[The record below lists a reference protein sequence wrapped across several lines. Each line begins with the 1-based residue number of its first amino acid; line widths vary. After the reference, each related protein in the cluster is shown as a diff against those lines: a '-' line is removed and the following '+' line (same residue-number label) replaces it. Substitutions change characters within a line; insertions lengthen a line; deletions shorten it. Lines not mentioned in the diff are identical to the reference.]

1 MENLRHSRETVT
13 PYESDTEFMN
23 TIDASLWWYLYR
35 RLCGLCSSSSNSLLI
50 EDVEKGSKRG
60 LVEEVRK
67 DGDGWQGKGAAK
79 AEHAVFSRYAK
90 NDTNLRARTNLCF
103 LLSLSLSLS
112 LSPSLSVCL
121 FHDSQS
127 RVSSRVNRQA
137 SKCRTRFQVL
147 VQKSAPCQSIP
158 VWTFAFYAY
167 QWFTALCIIRSLL
180 AILQMGHLIR
190 WISPVNRKQVN
201 ILK

>member
-103 LLSLSLSLS
+103 LLSLSLSPPLS
-112 LSPSLSVCL
+112 LS
-121 FHDSQS
+121 
-127 RVSSRVNRQA
+127 VSSTTHSLVFPRGWTAKHPSVELD
-137 SKCRTRFQVL
+137 SKFSCRNL
-147 VQKSAPCQSIP
+147 
-158 VWTFAFYAY
+158 
-167 QWFTALCIIRSLL
+167 LL
-180 AILQMGHLIR
+180 ANRYLYERSRFMLISG
-190 WISPVNRKQVN
+190 SPRSV
-201 ILK
+201 

>member
-1 MENLRHSRETVT
+1 MLRFDDIS
-13 PYESDTEFMN
+13 
-23 TIDASLWWYLYR
+23 IDVSVDSAHPPRTLFL
-35 RLCGLCSSSSNSLLI
+35 
-50 EDVEKGSKRG
+50 SKTW
-60 LVEEVRK
+60 K
-67 DGDGWQGKGAAK
+67 KGAKEAWWK
-79 AEHAVFSRYAK
+79 RFGRMGMDDKEKVQRKQNTRSFLGTRRMTPIYEPGRIYVFS
-90 NDTNLRARTNLCF
+90 
-103 LLSLSLSLS
+103 SLSLSLS
-112 LSPSLSVCL
+112 LSLSVCL

>member
-1 MENLRHSRETVT
+1 MENLRHSRETVA

-23 TIDASLWWYLYR
+23 RIDASLWWYLYR

-50 EDVEKGSKRG
+50 ENVEKESKGG

-103 LLSLSLSLS
+103 LLSLSFSL
-112 LSPSLSVCL
+112 SLSVCL

-127 RVSSRVNRQA
+127 RVSSRMNRQA
-137 SKCRTRFQVL
+137 SKCRTQFQVL
-147 VQKSAPCQSIP
+147 VQESAPCQSIRI
-158 VWTFAFYAY
+158 WTFAFYAY

-180 AILQMGHLIR
+180 IILQMGHLIR
-190 WISPVNRKQVN
+190 CIPPVNRKQVN